1 MSTDVLDAKLDTK
14 LDTTTSTSAAP
25 APTISVL
32 VPIYNVE
39 RYLDECLDSLK
50 VQTFRDFEVLCIN
63 DGSTDGSH
71 EIIQRYCDADKRF
84 RCIDKP
90 NSGYGASM
98 NRGLREARGTWIAIL
113 ESDDMFVPEALQ
125 LLYAKAQ
132 QFDFAVD
139 VVKANFSLYWS
150 TPEPHTEFFDVV
162 GDLPYRT
169 ENRPLYCPDEGQ
181 EIFYAKPSIWS
192 CLYKRS
198 FLQQKEITFLE
209 TPGASY
215 QDASFTFKV
224 FAASRASAFIGESI
238 LLYRQ
243 DNENS
248 SVNSPGKVFCVC
260 DEYQEMKRWLAQQPE
275 LHKRL
280 AQSLAIMQVN
290 SYLWNYNRLAPVL
303 REEFFPTMHQQIKKD
318 FDAGL
323 FSPNDVGMFR
333 YEQTRVLV
341 QNPRRFK
348 KVWSNGEPQYD
359 NLSKVIHLFKLGG
372 IGLALKL
379 VISKLKDALCHKFR

>member
-1 MSTDVLDAKLDTK
+1 MSTDALDTKLDTK
-14 LDTTTSTSAAP
+14 LDTTTSTLAAP

-63 DGSTDGSH
+63 DGSTDGSR
-71 EIIQRYCDADKRF
+71 EIIQRYCDVDKRF

-150 TPEPHTEFFDVV
+150 TPEPRTEFFDVV
-162 GDLPYRT
+162 GGLPYRT
-169 ENRPLYCPDEGQ
+169 EEYPLTPATEAQ
-181 EIFYAKPSIWS
+181 EIFYAKPSLWS

-198 FLQQKEITFLE
+198 FLQEKEITFLE

-215 QDASFTFKV
+215 QDTSFTFKV
-224 FAASRASAFIGESI
+224 FASAAASAFIGESI

-260 DEYQEMKRWLAQQPE
+260 DEYQEIKHWLARQPE
-275 LHKRL
+275 LQKHL
-280 AQSLAIMQVN
+280 QQVVAIMQLN
-290 SYLWNYNRLAPVL
+290 SYLWNYNRLAPTL
-303 REEFFPTMHQQIKKD
+303 REEFFPTMHQQIKED

-323 FSPNDVGMFR
+323 FSPDSIGMFR
-333 YEQTRVLV
+333 YEQTCVLV
-341 QNPRRFK
+341 QNPQRFK

-359 NLSKVIHLFKLGG
+359 NLSQVIHLFQLGG

-379 VISKLKDALCHKFR
+379 VISKLKDVLCRRFR

>member
-1 MSTDVLDAKLDTK
+1 MSTEAMNSKL
-14 LDTTTSTSAAP
+14 TSQDQTISDAAP
-25 APTISVL
+25 LISVL

-50 VQTFRDFEVLCIN
+50 VQTFRNFEVLCIN
-63 DGSTDGSH
+63 DGSTDGSR

-84 RCIDKP
+84 KCIDKP

-98 NRGLREARGTWIAIL
+98 NRGLREARGAWIAIL

-125 LLYAKAQ
+125 LLYTKAQ
-132 QFDFAVD
+132 QFDCAVD

-150 TPEPHTEFFDVV
+150 TPEVRTEFFDVV
-162 GDLPYRT
+162 GCLPYRT
-169 ENRPLYCPDEGQ
+169 EEYPLCPATEAQ

-192 CLYKRS
+192 SLYKRS
-198 FLQQKEITFLE
+198 FLQQHAINFLE

-224 FAASRASAFIGESI
+224 FASALAAAFIGESI

-260 DEYQEMKRWLAQQPE
+260 DEYNEMKRWLAQKSE
-275 LHKRL
+275 LQQRL
-280 AQSLAIMQVN
+280 QQVLAIMQLN
-290 SYLWNYNRLAPVL
+290 SYLWNYNRLAPAL
-303 REEFFPTMHQQIKKD
+303 REEFFPVMHQQIKED
-318 FDAGL
+318 FDAGM

-341 QNPRRFK
+341 ENPQRFK
-348 KVWSNGEPQYD
+348 KVWSNGEPHYD
-359 NLSKVIHLFKLGG
+359 KLSKVVHLFKLGG
-372 IGLALKL
+372 IELACKL
-379 VISKLKDALCHKFR
+379 VFFKVKDVIWRRFR